1 MIGAGVQGASYLRGV
16 ISLSPER
23 ELLGFL
29 LLGAWAGYVAY
40 HLEYRRAPFWVYGY
54 LVVKIL
60 AAWAF
65 GWVYASYYCHGDTLK
80 LYSTTG
86 RLWHYLV
93 QEPGAGV
100 ALLFREFSPRFEE
113 VGWAVYYRDVRLY
126 DYDYDYFPPVNYRF
140 ARLVMPLYVAVGGGY
155 YGMQGLMGLLSG
167 LLWYGAYKRWRRLV
181 PLRGVEG
188 VGFLLLPSVVFW
200 GSGVL
205 RDSVGLP
212 LMLYVAGWLG
222 GVRGR
227 FSGHEG
233 GGFLL
238 MALVLGLVRWEGLVL
253 GAGVGIGYWLPWRR
267 WWLWVVGG
275 GMAWL
280 GIALSA
286 EKLCFYRQTWL
297 SPQDRPELLESAHTF
312 EIACQGGWAGG
323 IWSWVQGAWYGL
335 TGPYLWQV
343 QKGVAF
349 LSALETLVVWVMVGW
364 FVWRRRK
371 RLRWRPKAA
380 FLMAVG
386 LLVVGVVAMAMPFW
400 GTVVRQRLYGWG
412 LLWLGLMGFQERAE
426 ERAGS
431 LR

>member
-1 MIGAGVQGASYLRGV
+1 MRGVSYLRGV
-16 ISLSPER
+16 ISLNPEQ

-40 HLEYRRAPFWVYGY
+40 RLEYRRAPLWVYGY
-54 LVVKIL
+54 LVVKVL

-65 GWVYASYYCHGDTLK
+65 GWVYASYYGHGDTLR
-80 LYSTTG
+80 LYLTAE

-100 ALLFREFSPRFEE
+100 ALLFREFSQRFEE

-126 DYDYDYFPPVNYRF
+126 DYDYDYFDPVNYRF

-167 LLWYGAYKRWRRLV
+167 LLWYGAYKRWREIV
-181 PLRGVEG
+181 PLRGFGG

-205 RDSVGLP
+205 RDSLGLP
-212 LMLYVAGWLG
+212 LMLYVAGWLASASRRVSPG
-222 GVRGR
+222 DAV
-227 FSGHEG
+227 
-233 GGFLL
+233 GFLV
-238 MALVLGLVRWEGLVL
+238 AGIVLGLVRWEGLVL
-253 GAGVGIGYWLPWRR
+253 GVVAGIGYHFPWRR
-267 WWLWVVGG
+267 WWLWMVAGG
-275 GMAWL
+275 VAWL
-280 GIALSA
+280 ILWVSA
-286 EKLCFYRQTWL
+286 EKICAYQAYWL
-297 SPQDRPELLESAHTF
+297 SPKERPELLEGAHVF
-312 EIACQGGWAGG
+312 RIDCRPGMVGA
-323 IWSWVQGAWYGL
+323 IWSWMQGVWYSL

-349 LSALETLVVWVMVGW
+349 LSALETLAVWVMVGW

-371 RLRWRPKAA
+371 RLCWRPKAA
-380 FLMAVG
+380 FLMGVG

-412 LLWLGLMGFQERAE
+412 FLWLSLMGLQECAE